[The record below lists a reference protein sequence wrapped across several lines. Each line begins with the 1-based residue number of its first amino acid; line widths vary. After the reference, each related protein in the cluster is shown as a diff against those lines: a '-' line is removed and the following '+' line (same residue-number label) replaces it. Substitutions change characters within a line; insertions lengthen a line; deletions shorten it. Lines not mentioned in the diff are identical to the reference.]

1 MDKYTLALL
10 GEAAAAGLDRGFSIR
25 YSVFKEY
32 YNNEKQHWEYFRK
45 YKKSILEKPIHY
57 IFMIIGFIISLFGI
71 EVIRR
76 INKIVERNAIE
87 FYIKNFDLTKENDIK
102 WILSDEEKHLSF

>member
-25 YSVFKEY
+25 YSIFKEY

-57 IFMIIGFIISLFGI
+57 IFMNYRFYNII
-71 EVIRR
+71 IRNR
-76 INKIVERNAIE
+76 SNK
-87 FYIKNFDLTKENDIK
+87 DG
-102 WILSDEEKHLSF
+102 